1 MNPNEMIESSTLKNW
16 GKLPHIEEEKTNI
29 AINCGWGRLVF
40 ANTFQ
45 NLEDVAKSLLEEKYN
60 QRDIAFYV
68 RDPHIVISYA
78 PNDLFIDPSLSYRL
92 DLDQF
97 KKPDINTHINV
108 RKMQDTDLDAINTIY
123 KKAKMVPLQAD
134 SNTLLNQNGL
144 SFWVAEL
151 NNEVCGV
158 CCVLDHVE
166 LFKDPYCGVSL
177 WSLAVD
183 SESSVNKVGLTL
195 MTHIISYYQNQGHQY
210 LDVSVMGSNDY
221 AKALYI
227 KLGFERTGVFC
238 IKRKN
243 AVNEKLFTAEDEYD
257 QLNSY
262 SRIIINEAQRRGI
275 GVDVIDAE
283 QELVKYT
290 FGGREVVC
298 WESLSEL
305 TSSIS
310 LLKCQ
315 NKALTHSILKKAN
328 IAVPQHQM
336 ISEFSQ
342 AQHFFNTNQSV
353 VIKPVDGEQ
362 GFGVSVDIQD
372 KLSLKKAF
380 ESAKE
385 INNNVLIEAFHKGTD
400 LRIVVI
406 NYQVVAAATRIPPHV
421 TGDGVS
427 TIETLIKKQSRRRET
442 MTDGESSIPIDSET
456 RSTLKEQ
463 GYQLH
468 DILPGGTCICVR
480 KAANLHQGG
489 TINDVTE
496 ILHPKLKA
504 VAEKAAKVLRI
515 PVVGLDFIVDDPKK
529 ENYVVI
535 EANERPGL
543 ANHEPQPTAEKFLDL
558 LFPNCP
564 QRIN

>member
-16 GKLPHIEEEKTNI
+16 GKLPHIEKEKTNI

-92 DLDQF
+92 ELDQF
-97 KKPDINTHINV
+97 KEPEINTHITV
-108 RKMQDTDLDAINTIY
+108 RKMKAGDLDAVNTIY
-123 KKAKMVPLQAD
+123 KKAKMVPLHAD
-134 SNTLLNQNGL
+134 SHTLLEQKGL
-144 SFWVAEL
+144 CFWVAEL
-151 NNEVCGV
+151 NQDICGV

-166 LFKDPYCGVSL
+166 LFSDPYCGISL

-195 MTHIISYYQNQGHQY
+195 MTQIIAYHQNQGHQY

-221 AKALYI
+221 AKALYM

-243 AVNEKLFTAEDEYD
+243 AVNEKLFTAEDDYD

-262 SRIIINEAQRRGI
+262 NKIIINEAQRRGI

-305 TSSIS
+305 TSAIS
-310 LLKCQ
+310 LLQCQ

-328 IAVPQHQM
+328 IAVPEHEIITQL
-336 ISEFSQ
+336 SEAKQFLEK
-342 AQHFFNTNQSV
+342 HPSV

-362 GFGVSVDIQD
+362 GFGVSVDIQTED
-372 KLSLKKAF
+372 ALKKAF
-380 ESAKE
+380 EQAKTLS
-385 INNNVLIEAFHKGTD
+385 NDVLIEDFHKGTD

-427 TIETLIKKQSRRRET
+427 SIETLIKKQSRRRES
-442 MTDGESSIPIDSET
+442 MTDGESSIPIDNET
-456 RSTLKEQ
+456 HYTLKEQ
-463 GYQLH
+463 GYDIN

-489 TINDVTE
+489 TINDVTPD
-496 ILHPKLKA
+496 LHPTLKA
-504 VAEKAAKVLRI
+504 IAEKTAKVLRI